1 MPVLYISEAE
11 AIRDF
16 ASVLAQVRAGT
27 QVVIEDENSTIALV
41 KPAVGESDE
50 PEPGYDEW
58 LRDELQQVLDKDKH
72 ETISEED
79 AEAIMAEPRRAA
91 LHKLHGS
98 AA

>member
-1 MPVLYISEAE
+1 MAVLYISEAE

-16 ASVLAQVRAGT
+16 ASVLARVRAGT
-27 QVVIEDENSTIALV
+27 QVVIEDGDAIIALV
-41 KPAVGESDE
+41 KPAAVEVEE

-58 LRDELQQVLDKDKH
+58 FQAEVQQVLDKGKH

-79 AEAIMAEPRRAA
+79 AEVIMADHRHAA
-91 LHKLHGS
+91 LRKLHGS

>member
-1 MPVLYISEAE
+1 MAVCYISEGE

-16 ASVLAQVRAGT
+16 AAVLAQVRAGT
-27 QVVIEDENSTIALV
+27 QVVIEDVNSTIAVV
-41 KPAVGESDE
+41 KPVVWEAEE

-58 LRDELQQVLDKDKH
+58 FRAEVQQVLDKEKH

-79 AEAIMAEPRRAA
+79 AEAIMAEHRHATLR
-91 LHKLHGS
+91 KLHGS